1 MSDADQRLAQTEKD
15 QQFYYDLTKFE
26 VQAIAQRNQ
35 ILLVFQSILFTALS
49 LSADKDIFYPAW
61 VVILLGLAISL
72 LWLYLN
78 ALTFVVENEA
88 MRKLLSIDDRVNEV
102 LQIRK
107 HYCLLRK
114 GSVSFIMSFA
124 FPILMLLAW
133 SVLLLFYVNS
143 IFD

>member
-1 MSDADQRLAQTEKD
+1 MSDSEHLLTQIEKD

-61 VVILLGLAISL
+61 VVIALGLAISL

-78 ALTFVVENEA
+78 ALTYVVENEA
-88 MRKLLSIDDRVNEV
+88 MRKLLSIDNRVKSIM
-102 LQIRK
+102 QIREQS
-107 HYCLLRK
+107 CLLRK

-133 SVLLLFYVNS
+133 LGLLLFYLIN
-143 IFD
+143 IYH